1 MNVKFTLNDL
11 QRQRVEDHLAL
22 VEQVLRRSIKTNET
36 VDGMGY
42 DDLYQEGCIA
52 LCRASVSYREEMGSF
67 PAYAKVVIRNHLLDR
82 CREIQSTRKNLPL
95 VSLDAFAEMGV
106 PEPVSPFHTEDLISD
121 VSSDALLS
129 HFRNRYHGTAR
140 LGIEAMEL
148 RVRGYSCADIAKL
161 YQKKPN
167 YIGACISRAAESC
180 AGSGSC
186 GSSTSPARNRISRVH
201 KEEIR
206 MAEKTLYTALGH
218 FRCRHDKGR
227 RYPVIL
233 MDHHEFGMD
242 PQEMTLW
249 TALCW
254 RLTDQQR
261 AEDFYEQ
268 LSNGMELFPRRSFSD
283 CLDRLVT
290 RGLVA
295 KGSGTTDFDA
305 LYDLLGGLYVVP
317 ISSSFPLKVVTFLK
331 LLRSGTAPALA
342 ATLFRRDR
350 RTEPERCVM
359 ALSGHTPL
367 STAELVRCAE
377 RGVPDTASDLQM
389 LDLLYGDQE
398 TTSDNIVSE
407 MRTAACC
414 RPVTTA
420 VANLYLRKQII
431 FERAC
436 A

>member
-1 MNVKFTLNDL
+1 
-11 QRQRVEDHLAL
+11 
-22 VEQVLRRSIKTNET
+22 
-36 VDGMGY
+36 
-42 DDLYQEGCIA
+42 
-52 LCRASVSYREEMGSF
+52 
-67 PAYAKVVIRNHLLDR
+67 
-82 CREIQSTRKNLPL
+82 
-95 VSLDAFAEMGV
+95 
-106 PEPVSPFHTEDLISD
+106 
-121 VSSDALLS
+121 
-129 HFRNRYHGTAR
+129 
-140 LGIEAMEL
+140 
-148 RVRGYSCADIAKL
+148 
-161 YQKKPN
+161 
-167 YIGACISRAAESC
+167 
-180 AGSGSC
+180 
-186 GSSTSPARNRISRVH
+186 
-201 KEEIR
+201 

-218 FRCRHDKGR
+218 FRCRNDGGGR

-233 MDHHEFGMD
+233 MDHREFGMD

-317 ISSSFPLKVVTFLK
+317 ISSNFPLKVVTFLK

-367 STAELVRCAE
+367 SYNVL
-377 RGVPDTASDLQM
+377 
-389 LDLLYGDQE
+389 
-398 TTSDNIVSE
+398 
-407 MRTAACC
+407 
-414 RPVTTA
+414 
-420 VANLYLRKQII
+420 
-431 FERAC
+431 
-436 A
+436 

>member
-1 MNVKFTLNDL
+1 
-11 QRQRVEDHLAL
+11 
-22 VEQVLRRSIKTNET
+22 
-36 VDGMGY
+36 
-42 DDLYQEGCIA
+42 
-52 LCRASVSYREEMGSF
+52 
-67 PAYAKVVIRNHLLDR
+67 
-82 CREIQSTRKNLPL
+82 
-95 VSLDAFAEMGV
+95 
-106 PEPVSPFHTEDLISD
+106 
-121 VSSDALLS
+121 
-129 HFRNRYHGTAR
+129 
-140 LGIEAMEL
+140 
-148 RVRGYSCADIAKL
+148 
-161 YQKKPN
+161 
-167 YIGACISRAAESC
+167 
-180 AGSGSC
+180 
-186 GSSTSPARNRISRVH
+186 
-201 KEEIR
+201 

-254 RLTDQQR
+254 RLTERQR

-295 KGSGTTDFDA
+295 KGSGATDFDA

-317 ISSSFPLKVVTFLK
+317 ISSSFPLKVVAFLK
-331 LLRSGTAPALA
+331 LLCSGTAPGSASA
-342 ATLFRRDR
+342 LFRRDR
-350 RTEPERCVM
+350 RTEPERHIM
-359 ALSGHTPL
+359 ALSRCAPL